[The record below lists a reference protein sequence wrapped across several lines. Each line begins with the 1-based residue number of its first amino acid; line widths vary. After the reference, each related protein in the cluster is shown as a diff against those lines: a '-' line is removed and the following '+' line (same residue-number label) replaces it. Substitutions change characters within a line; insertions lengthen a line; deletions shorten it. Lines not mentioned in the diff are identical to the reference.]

1 MFLPWI
7 TNSLNMKI
15 NMKKISAIIL
25 IVAVFLGACSTQ
37 CPLKGER
44 QDCQT
49 AKVAQQR
56 KIAVQ
61 MFTFKNYTFE
71 ESVPWLAKNGVR
83 GLGITAG
90 QYLSKKFPKLRF
102 GPKMDAQQRKW
113 FKDFVKQN
121 NCWIASFGVTNP
133 KDAKE
138 VEELCA
144 FAKEMGVPLILT
156 ESRPEL
162 LPAWEK
168 SCQKYG
174 VKMAI
179 HNHASN
185 SGNNYYNP
193 KIVMDMIKPY
203 KNIGACPDN
212 GHWSRSG
219 IDSVYGY
226 KALSGKIFAVH
237 IKDQA
242 EYGNIKNQ
250 CVPFGEGVLDMEGML
265 AELDRQGFDGPF
277 IIEYEAKWNDNLG
290 DVLKCARY
298 LESH

>member
-1 MFLPWI
+1 M
-7 TNSLNMKI
+7 MK
-15 NMKKISAIIL
+15 A
-25 IVAVFLGACSTQ
+25 
-37 CPLKGER
+37 ER
-44 QDCQT
+44 QELIL
-49 AKVAQQR
+49 KRVADSGR
-56 KIAVQ
+56 V
-61 MFTFKNYTFE
+61 
-71 ESVPWLAKNGVR
+71 V
-83 GLGITAG
+83 
-90 QYLSKKFPKLRF
+90 
-102 GPKMDAQQRKW
+102 
-113 FKDFVKQN
+113 
-121 NCWIASFGVTNP
+121 VT
-133 KDAKE
+133 D
-138 VEELCA
+138 L
-144 FAKEMGVPLILT
+144 AKEMGVPLILT

-193 KIVMDMIKPY
+193 KIVMDMVKPY

-298 LESH
+298 LERH